1 MSYILSNL
9 PTKLPHPPH
18 LRPAICHAFPRTCP
32 NRRCGNI
39 CFARRTQCN
48 LCGTEKPTD
57 WTPAHLKQE
66 EGAWLFRGWGPG
78 EDSENRGS

>member
-1 MSYILSNL
+1 MCYILYAMLVN
-9 PTKLPHPPH
+9 
-18 LRPAICHAFPRTCP
+18 PRTCP

-48 LCGTEKPTD
+48 LCGAEKPTD

-66 EGAWLFRGWGPG
+66 EGAGFR
-78 EDSENRGS
+78 